1 MERFDEILLSPCFL
15 VSDLSVFNKNISQRW
30 RRLRRRCSSFTTP
43 SLGPC
48 TSPPPQCERLLLS
61 ADHPVVVNMPPTGTA
76 TPLCSSTSNRP
87 LFSEVLLTKLNRL
100 HAGLRKRR
108 AVSVHEMCS
117 STRGQPT
124 FYVPSPLSKTCE
136 EERPGP
142 VSLPPITF
150 RDGDT
155 RHRKV
160 SSTCSSG
167 RGTATPPTEDLDGR
181 STDSTPS
188 STSSSRCRR
197 KSCSPSPPQ
206 DHGYDSIEGQ
216 ERRSRRWSA
225 ADQPCGFVIGG
236 SVSCGF
242 NATPEPGPTS
252 LPYTPEEDTDVHDKQ
267 RQLIQHLQE
276 ALGEKK
282 KEIGGLRWNHR
293 SSGDLLQKGQE
304 VLWRSKVCDFINTCQ
319 DHPHLSLARVITL
332 KRDLF

>member
-1 MERFDEILLSPCFL
+1 
-15 VSDLSVFNKNISQRW
+15 
-30 RRLRRRCSSFTTP
+30 
-43 SLGPC
+43 
-48 TSPPPQCERLLLS
+48 
-61 ADHPVVVNMPPTGTA
+61 MPTTGTA
-76 TPLCSSTSNRP
+76 TPLCNSTSTRP

-117 STRGQPT
+117 STQRQPT
-124 FYVPSPLSKTCE
+124 FYVPSPLPKMCE

-142 VSLPPITF
+142 VSLPPFTF
-150 RDGDT
+150 RDGDN
-155 RHRKV
+155 RHRKL

-181 STDSTPS
+181 STDSTSTPS

-216 ERRSRRWSA
+216 ERRSRRWSVA
-225 ADQPCGFVIGG
+225 EQPCNFVIGG

-242 NATPEPGPTS
+242 NATPEAGPTS
-252 LPYTPEEDTDVHDKQ
+252 LSYTPGEDTDVHDKQ
-267 RQLIQHLQE
+267 RQLIQQLQE

-282 KEIGGLRWNHR
+282 KEVSGVRWNHR
-293 SSGDLLQKGQE
+293 SSGDLMQQRQE
-304 VLWRSKVCDFINTCQ
+304 VLWRSKVCDFINISQ
-319 DHPHLSLARVITL
+319 DQIHLSLA
-332 KRDLF
+332 

>member
-1 MERFDEILLSPCFL
+1 MGRFDEILPSPCCH
-15 VSDLSVFNKNISQRW
+15 VSDLTVFNKNISQRW

-43 SLGPC
+43 SLGTC

-61 ADHPVVVNMPPTGTA
+61 TDHPVVVNMPTTGTA
-76 TPLCSSTSNRP
+76 TPLCSSTSTRP

-117 STRGQPT
+117 STQRQPT

-136 EERPGP
+136 EERPGS
-142 VSLPPITF
+142 VSLPPFTF
-150 RDGDT
+150 RDGGT
-155 RHRKV
+155 RHRKL

-206 DHGYDSIEGQ
+206 DHGYDSIEVQ
-216 ERRSRRWSA
+216 ERRSRRWSVA
-225 ADQPCGFVIGG
+225 AQPCSFVIGG

-252 LPYTPEEDTDVHDKQ
+252 LSYTPEEDTDVHNKQ
-267 RQLIQHLQE
+267 RQLIQQLQE

-282 KEIGGLRWNHR
+282 KGVSGVRWSHR
-293 SSGDLLQKGQE
+293 SSGDLMQHRQE
-304 VLWRSKVCDFINTCQ
+304 VLRRSKVCNVINTFQ
-319 DHPHLSLARVITL
+319 DQTHLSWA
-332 KRDLF
+332 